1 MVMNSEKIYVV
12 PDVHGRQFWHDVE
25 KIDDYDKIIF
35 LGDYVDPYP
44 HEGVKPEEGIKC
56 LKEIIQFAKDHENVV
71 LLMGNHDSTYMIS
84 RYICEC
90 RTDYDNF
97 LEIQDTFLGNKDM
110 FKLAYYAETEYGPV
124 MFTHAGLFSN
134 WIEDVCGDINPEDWN
149 GDRVANMLN
158 EKFSELLTAVADEK
172 ERKNIRLNDL
182 YRNLSVVSHYR
193 GGWTSHGSCIWSD
206 IREHVGEVTD
216 LPFFQVVG
224 HTMLEKGEIVKLEHI
239 ACVDSQK
246 VWKLSEIYKAPLSIK

>member
-25 KIDDYDKIIF
+25 KIDDYEKIIF

-44 HEGVKPEEGIKC
+44 HEGVKPVEGMKC

-71 LLMGNHDSTYMIS
+71 LLMGNHDSTYMLS
-84 RYICEC
+84 TYLCEC

-97 LEIQDTFLGNKDM
+97 PEIRKTFLDNKDM
-110 FKLAYYAETEYGPV
+110 FKLAYYLETEYGPV
-124 MFTHAGLFSN
+124 MFTHAGLFSD
-134 WIEDVCGDINPEDWN
+134 WLDTVFGDMPTWSNKEI
-149 GDRVANMLN
+149 
-158 EKFSELLTAVADEK
+158 AD
-172 ERKNIRLNDL
+172 RLNDDFQYL
-182 YRNLSVVSHYR
+182 LDSTAKEDGTTNLRNYELFRDLSQVSHYR
-193 GGWTSHGSCIWSD
+193 GGWGNHGSCIWSD

-224 HTMLEKGEIVKLEHI
+224 HTMLEEGKIVKLEHI

-246 VWKLSEIYKAPLSIK
+246 VWKLSEIYEAPLSIK